1 MSSLISFL
9 SARKEGGLLVMR
21 LGLGLMMMT
30 HGWPK
35 LIGGPDKWE
44 RLGGNMEHLGIS
56 LFPVFWGLMAALS
69 EFAGGALVAIGFW
82 SRTASCFL
90 IFTMI
95 VAALTHFSSG
105 EGLSGASHAI
115 EVGFA
120 FFGILV
126 LGPGKYSVNQK

>member
-1 MSSLISFL
+1 MSSLVSFL
-9 SARKEGGLLVMR
+9 SSRKEGGLLVMR

-35 LIGGPDKWE
+35 IIGGPDKWE
-44 RLGGNMEHLGIS
+44 RLGGNMEYLGIS
-56 LFPVFWGLMAALS
+56 FFPVFWGLMAALS
-69 EFAGGALVAIGFW
+69 EFAGGALVALGFW
-82 SRTASCFL
+82 SRTASFFL
-90 IFTMI
+90 VFTMI

-120 FFGILV
+120 FLGLMV
-126 LGPGKYSVNQK
+126 LGPGKYSLNQK